1 MKTLGIYGA
10 GGLGREVFELAIA
23 INSFKKRW
31 SEIVFIDDGENKQNP
46 RGLSIYKFAEIVKK
60 IDVEDIEFCIAIG
73 EPEIRKDLYKKLIK
87 SNMSMATLI
96 HPQVT
101 IPESTAIGAGVVI
114 CKFVSITCDISI
126 GENVYIHPMVCIGHD
141 STIENHTVI
150 SSFVDVA
157 GDCLV
162 GSCSFLAIN
171 VILKHGICVG
181 KNSIVGLASVVHRDI
196 PDNVIAL
203 GNPARPMKN
212 NTEKRVFK

>member
-1 MKTLGIYGA
+1 MKKLGIYGA
-10 GGLGREVFELAIA
+10 GGLGREVFELAVA
-23 INSFKKRW
+23 INNSKQRW
-31 SEIVFIDDGENKQNP
+31 SEIIFIDDGENIENP
-46 RGLSIYKFAEIVKK
+46 RGLSIYSFAEIIKK

-73 EPEIRKDLYKKLIK
+73 EPEIRRDLYKKLVK
-87 SNMSMATLI
+87 SNMRMATLI
-96 HPQVT
+96 HPEVT
-101 IPESTAIGAGVVI
+101 IPESTVIGAGVVI

-126 GENVYIHPMVCIGHD
+126 GENVYIHPMACIGHD
-141 STIENHTVI
+141 ATIENHAVI

-171 VILKHGICVG
+171 VILKQGICVG